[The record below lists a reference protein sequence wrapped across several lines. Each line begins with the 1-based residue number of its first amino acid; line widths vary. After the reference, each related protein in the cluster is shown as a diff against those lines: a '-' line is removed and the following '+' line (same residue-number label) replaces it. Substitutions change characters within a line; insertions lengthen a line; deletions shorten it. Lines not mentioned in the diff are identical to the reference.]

1 MILFFHNQILFLL
14 KKCLT
19 FWLDLFHFVIDLTLM
34 AKGMYVM
41 KNIFHPMLFSD
52 LKSYSKKQFGLD
64 LISGIIVAVIA
75 LPLSIALAIASG
87 VAPEAGIYT
96 AIIAGF
102 LTAVFGGSNVQI
114 AGPTAAFAT
123 IVAGIVAKNGT
134 DGLMI
139 ATIMAG
145 IILIIMGCLKLG
157 NLIRFIPFTI
167 TTGFTFGI
175 AVTLLIGQLK
185 DFFGVTYQNGESPIE
200 TIEKLKAFFVNVTT
214 VNWQAI
220 VVGAVCLAILIIW
233 PKIFDKIPASLIA
246 IAAAIAMVAGFGME
260 VNTIGDLFTVS
271 GKLPTI
277 HVPQMSFS
285 TVVTLLPDA
294 LTIAVLAGIE
304 SLLSCVVADGMI
316 GKHHRSNTEL
326 IGQGIANLGSALF
339 GGIPATGAIA
349 RTAANIKNGGRT
361 PVSGIVHS
369 VVLLIVLVAL
379 MPYAAYI
386 PMPAIA
392 AILISVAYNMCQ
404 WRQFVNLLKTAPKS
418 DVLVMV
424 STFLLTVVFDLVVAI
439 EVGIIMACVLFMKRM
454 SEETRI
460 KSWKYTDITD
470 DDSDESLMTVPKHI
484 SVYELNGPLFFAVS
498 DQLRTI
504 RTKSFTTCVILRMG
518 AVPMMDTDAIR
529 QIKKFVDDCH
539 KSGITVILSHVNAQP
554 MKAIKKAGLYQI
566 IGSENFCKN
575 IDHAMRRAKRI
586 DA

>member
-1 MILFFHNQILFLL
+1 MKPVFLDIYSLVFSVVSLMPVCQEQRGQLCHRESEVILFFHNQILFLL

-34 AKGMYVM
+34 AKGMYPM

-52 LKSYSKKQFGLD
+52 LKSYSKKKFGLD

-75 LPLSIALAIASG
+75 LPLSVALAIAAG

-96 AIIAGF
+96 GLIAGF
-102 LTAVFGGSNVQI
+102 LT
-114 AGPTAAFAT
+114 
-123 IVAGIVAKNGT
+123 
-134 DGLMI
+134 
-139 ATIMAG
+139 
-145 IILIIMGCLKLG
+145 
-157 NLIRFIPFTI
+157 
-167 TTGFTFGI
+167 
-175 AVTLLIGQLK
+175 
-185 DFFGVTYQNGESPIE
+185 
-200 TIEKLKAFFVNVTT
+200 
-214 VNWQAI
+214 
-220 VVGAVCLAILIIW
+220 
-233 PKIFDKIPASLIA
+233 
-246 IAAAIAMVAGFGME
+246 
-260 VNTIGDLFTVS
+260 
-271 GKLPTI
+271 
-277 HVPQMSFS
+277 
-285 TVVTLLPDA
+285 
-294 LTIAVLAGIE
+294 
-304 SLLSCVVADGMI
+304 
-316 GKHHRSNTEL
+316 
-326 IGQGIANLGSALF
+326 ALF

-460 KSWKYTDITD
+460 KSWKYTYITD
-470 DDSDESLMTVPKHI
+470 DESDESLMTVPKHI
-484 SVYELNGPLFFAVS
+484 SVYELKGPLFFTVS

-504 RTKSFTTCVILRMG
+504 RTKPFTTCVILRMG

-539 KSGITVILSHVNAQP
+539 KSGIAVILSHVNAQP